1 MNIYNDPNRLAKGIT
16 ISTDDHESFF
26 KRRISVFLNNGYTV
40 SIVYGTG
47 IYSGTLNGEN
57 HGVLPPDGNN
67 RVPEATSVEVAV
79 IHPDGRFVP
88 FNDGQEVRG
97 WTDIDTMFKIVAW
110 AATLPS
116 ATVTA

>member
-1 MNIYNDPNRLAKGIT
+1 MNTTNDFTRLVKGIT

-26 KRRISVFLNNGYTV
+26 KRRIHLFLNNGYGV

-47 IYSGTLNGEN
+47 IYSHTLNGER
-57 HGVLPPDGNN
+57 HGKLPPDGNN

-88 FNDGQEVRG
+88 FTGGDEVRG
-97 WTDIDTMFKIVAW
+97 WTDLDTVFKIVAW
-110 AATLPS
+110 AAALPS